1 MPLFSLLNN
10 TSSPVVKYS
19 SSGSTSTAKFSEIS
33 GRSTYMELQE
43 FRSKDITINSKMNF
57 NLLIPTPLFLEFI
70 SKIIFQTQYN
80 TFRLSNQYTNF
91 IFIILH
97 NFQGIFL
104 CKTTKTEQG
113 FSLLCQSLYSTVNS
127 VLTNR
132 YWLGESARFTLLL
145 LAENPVTLTFS
156 VTT

>member
-1 MPLFSLLNN
+1 
-10 TSSPVVKYS
+10 
-19 SSGSTSTAKFSEIS
+19 
-33 GRSTYMELQE
+33 
-43 FRSKDITINSKMNF
+43 MNF

-113 FSLLCQSLYSTVNS
+113 FSLLCQRLYSTVNS
-127 VLTNR
+127 VLIKR
-132 YWLGESARFTLLL
+132 YSFGESKSFAFLLL
-145 LAENPVTLTFS
+145 DENPVTFTVLVAT
-156 VTT
+156 